1 MGEPYRQRNAILRWK
16 TIRYTV
22 AIQLDWRTAC
32 SQFYVV
38 QDKYSILL
46 RKKQTADLSI
56 QEAIIHCMVS

>member
-32 SQFYVV
+32 S
-38 QDKYSILL
+38 
-46 RKKQTADLSI
+46 
-56 QEAIIHCMVS
+56 